1 MATLSQF
8 AAPSGKARP
17 HSDLR
22 VAPLRWA
29 SQKPPKLATAS
40 QFAAPRGGEAEF
52 LFAYDATPLDTPG
65 AHEHGDSFVI
75 RGPQGRRGLRL
86 VCV

>member
-1 MATLSQF
+1 MAIVSQF
-8 AAPSGKARP
+8 AAPSGLARP

-52 LFAYDATPLDTPG
+52 LSAYDATPLDPPG
-65 AHEHGDSFVI
+65 PANMATGSYFAVPRDGEASV
-75 RGPQGRRGLRL
+75 
-86 VCV
+86 

>member
-1 MATLSQF
+1 MATVSQF
-8 AAPSGKARP
+8 AAPSGPARR
-17 HSDLR
+17 HSNLR

-29 SQKPPKLATAS
+29 SEEPPKLATAS

-52 LFAYDATPLDTPG
+52 LSAYDATPLDPPG